1 MEVTLSL
8 VFYLPEQHIWP
19 KQDKLECALLKQQRL
34 IDIAMDKRGQL
45 PSFVL

>member
-1 MEVTLSL
+1 MGVTLSL

-19 KQDKLECALLKQQRL
+19 QQDKLECGLLKQQRL